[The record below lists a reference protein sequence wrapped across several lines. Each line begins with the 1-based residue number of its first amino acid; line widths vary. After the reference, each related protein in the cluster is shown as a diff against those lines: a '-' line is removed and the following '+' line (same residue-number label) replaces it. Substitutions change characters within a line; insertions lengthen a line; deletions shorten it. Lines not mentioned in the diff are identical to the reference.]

1 LAVEKAIAQATI
13 LASLETLHELEDV
26 LLRARFER
34 YQAIAVRRKF
44 LETIEPYFEPISVR
58 TRISI
63 CRHPKDDKF
72 LELAMDGRADLIITG
87 DNDLLV
93 LSSFE
98 GIPIITPMQYLG
110 LD

>member
-1 LAVEKAIAQATI
+1 M
-13 LASLETLHELEDV
+13 ETLHELEDV

-44 LETIEPYFEPISVR
+44 LESIEPYLEAVSVR

-72 LELAMDGRADLIITG
+72 LELAVDGRADLIVTG

-93 LSSFE
+93 LNPFR
-98 GIPIITPMQYLG
+98 GVPIITPMDYLA
-110 LD
+110 L